1 MPAIVL
7 LKYGKKSTPS
17 TIKYIVKIYLWIKY
31 FGMNIIINNPI
42 KDGPRNTN
50 CLKNELLKISELWW
64 TEILNKEINPMDVR
78 TILAIMIVKGLLEKR
93 FPLTANIKEF

>member
-1 MPAIVL
+1 M
-7 LKYGKKSTPS
+7 
-17 TIKYIVKIYLWIKY
+17 WIKY

>member
-7 LKYGKKSTPS
+7 PKYGKKSTPS
-17 TIKYIVKIYLWIKY
+17 TIKYIGKIYLWIKY

-78 TILAIMIVKGLLEKR
+78 TILARMIEKGLLEK
-93 FPLTANIKEF
+93 

>member
-1 MPAIVL
+1 M
-7 LKYGKKSTPS
+7 
-17 TIKYIVKIYLWIKY
+17 WIKY

-50 CLKNELLKISELWW
+50 GLKNELLKISELWW

-78 TILAIMIVKGLLEKR
+78 TILAIMIVKGLLEK
-93 FPLTANIKEF
+93 